1 MVEGAR
7 PIRVIMGEM
16 NWTKGVRGMD
26 KQKVVNYI
34 AATTNFYGVVPYE
47 KLAEIYTE
55 QTGHQV
61 SAEEVRML
69 ARESEEELD
78 RMFVWTG
85 PEFLAHNAI
94 IQKGEAEIYL
104 EATKG
109 KAFYV
114 PQAEELLRYS
124 DGKYVEMTPQAKAL
138 ETFAGKRPEYDD
150 EEIRKLMGWVR
161 SAANQAEG
169 DAFQNL
175 IHHLQ
180 AGGYPG
186 KLDPDD
192 FEDLMRYA
200 AHMFNHVRS
209 WALRGHT
216 PYEMGEEILLGM
228 PRPELDEGVQEKVDY
243 ILALTHLWGIA
254 PVTKVREVFNQ
265 QNGTALAD
273 SDFAAVLKDPSA
285 AEWLDRGFVH
295 VKGDRFIHEDLL
307 DPEQYEYY
315 SKQANGKPYYVPGK
329 EELLRYADAD
339 HYEDTAELAAFRK
352 FAERKLFRGE
362 EARAINW
369 VDYAQ
374 YLAASNTPPA
384 QAMGLLLDDEGIVFD
399 DDRQANELIGLFFD
413 MVNATR
419 MWENRGHTPN
429 ELRESGPLKVLSGGA
444 ATGGGQPVSEKV
456 GRNDPCLCG
465 SGKKYKKCCGK

>member
-1 MVEGAR
+1 M
-7 PIRVIMGEM
+7 
-16 NWTKGVRGMD
+16 KGVRRMD
-26 KQKVVNYI
+26 KQRLVDYVG
-34 AATTNFYGVVPYE
+34 AATNLYGVVPYE
-47 KLAEIYTE
+47 KVAEIYTE
-55 QTGHQV
+55 QTGDRV
-61 SAEEVRML
+61 SGKEVRKL
-69 ARESEEELD
+69 ARESEELLD
-78 RMFVWTG
+78 RMFVWAEA
-85 PEFLAHNAI
+85 EFLAHDVI
-94 IQKGEAEIYL
+94 MQEGEAELYL

-114 PQAEELLRYS
+114 PQAEELLRYL
-124 DGKYVEMTPQAKAL
+124 DDNYIEMTAQAKAL
-138 ETFAGKRPEYDD
+138 ETFARKRLGFND
-150 EEIRKLMGWVR
+150 EKISELMGRIR

-175 IHHLQ
+175 IHYLQ
-180 AGGYPG
+180 AGGYPA

-192 FEDLMRYA
+192 FEDLIRYA

-209 WALRGHT
+209 WSHRGHT

-228 PRPELDEGVQEKVDY
+228 PRPELEGEVQEKVDY

-315 SKQANGKPYYVPGK
+315 SKQANGKPYHVPGK
-329 EELLRYADAD
+329 EALMLYVDAD
-339 HYEDTAELAAFRK
+339 HYEETPELAAFRQ

-362 EARAINW
+362 ETRAINW

-399 DDRQANELIGLFFD
+399 DDKQANELIGLFFD

-429 ELRESGPLKVLSGGA
+429 ELRGSGTLNVLSGGA
-444 ATGGGQPVSEKV
+444 ATGGGQPVISEKA
-456 GRNDPCLCG
+456 GRNDPCPCG

>member
-1 MVEGAR
+1 
-7 PIRVIMGEM
+7 
-16 NWTKGVRGMD
+16 MD
-26 KQKVVNYI
+26 RQQMLDYI
-34 AATTNFYGVVPYE
+34 AATARLYGVVPYE
-47 KLAEIYTE
+47 KVAEIYTE
-55 QTGHQV
+55 QTGEQAG
-61 SAEEVRML
+61 AEEVRKL
-69 ARESEEELD
+69 ARESEKVRAES
-78 RMFVWTG
+78 
-85 PEFLAHNAI
+85 EFLVHDTIMQEN
-94 IQKGEAEIYL
+94 EAELYL
-104 EATKG
+104 EVTKG

-114 PQAEELLRYS
+114 PEAEELLRYR
-124 DGKYVEMTPQAKAL
+124 DDHYVERTAQAKAL
-138 ETFAGKRPEYDD
+138 EKFVTQRLLFDD
-150 EEIRKLMGWVR
+150 GEVLELMGRIR
-161 SAANQAEG
+161 SAANKAGG

-175 IHHLQ
+175 IAVLQ
-180 AGGYPG
+180 AGDYIEQM
-186 KLDPDD
+186 DPDD
-192 FEDLMRYA
+192 FEDLMRYS
-200 AHMFNHVRS
+200 AHMYNHVRS
-209 WALRGHT
+209 WTHRGHT

-265 QNGTALAD
+265 HNGTSFAD

-295 VKGDRFIHEDLL
+295 VKGDRFIHEELL
-307 DPEQYEYY
+307 EPEQFDYY

-329 EELLRYADAD
+329 EELLLYGDAD
-339 HYEDTAELAAFRK
+339 HYEVTPELEKFQR

-399 DDRQANELIGLFFD
+399 DDKQANELIGLFFD

-429 ELRESGPLKVLSGGA
+429 ELRESGTLKVLEGGTA
-444 ATGGGQPVSEKV
+444 GSAGAGQNVIAEKV
-456 GRNDPCLCG
+456 GRNDPCPCG